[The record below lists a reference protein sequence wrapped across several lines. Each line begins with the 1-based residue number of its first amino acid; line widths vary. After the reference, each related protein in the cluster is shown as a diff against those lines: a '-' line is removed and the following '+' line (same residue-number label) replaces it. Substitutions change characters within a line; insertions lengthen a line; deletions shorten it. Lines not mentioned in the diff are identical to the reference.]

1 MNCEQVEE
9 LLSAYLDDAL
19 APEERAGVV
28 AHLQLCSQ
36 CNSMLTDFRR
46 FDALLKQLPR
56 LSPSPALRERIFS
69 SPEYLEL
76 TGTFNASGEITREYT
91 QPGLPVQHRTWRDT
105 PGRPQLV
112 AMPGG
117 RSTSPRQQSQSPMQR
132 RQQFA
137 PPAARHGRIP
147 WGLRTM
153 QVAIA
158 VTILLTLAIGSLI
171 GRSIW
176 LQQARP
182 TTVKGAITPPTG
194 PQQQGPPFPVGMRY
208 MFLRERALWSAPADG
223 STKAARLTPTGVT
236 VASDWVISPALPGRS
251 AGDMIAYIDLQHA
264 MVHTI
269 RSDGQGDTVVQQPLL
284 KSGVAPTSV
293 WDTETG
299 DAILSSLTWSKNGDM
314 LAFVADPDGTDL
326 TRLYI
331 FSIETN
337 SVRMV
342 PLSIKGRAT
351 YPAWSPD
358 GIRLAFELAHDNIVS
373 ILDYNTQN
381 NGLLTITDNISH
393 SGDLTN
399 KILTLDWS
407 PNVDMPAVTWSVGVI
422 GHVHN
427 LWVRR
432 VGVGGTAKPQL
443 LTTGDYV
450 QAIYSSDGHNGAGSW
465 LLVTAIAGRAGDLWY
480 IDAVSGAVLR
490 PLSSGKQVSL
500 AWWSPDGTEADYLDG
515 ISSGV
520 GSLHVVNLIT
530 SIDAPIAEGVAG
542 EPAPAWSVNSQELVY
557 STGTQTI
564 VFNLHSGKK
573 AFPLKLHGPASA
585 FAWSDTSP
593 DRLVAALNDGQEGI
607 YLVDTRHNT
616 SRQVDSLG
624 INGFI
629 LWTEVP

>member
-19 APEERAGVV
+19 APEERAGVA

-36 CNSMLTDFRR
+36 CHNMLTDFRR
-46 FDALLKQLPR
+46 FDALLKQLPHV
-56 LSPSPALRERIFS
+56 SPSRALRERIFS
-69 SPEYLEL
+69 SPGYLEL
-76 TGTFNASGEITREYT
+76 TGTFNASGETTREYT
-91 QPGLPVQHRTWRDT
+91 QPDLPVQGRARRDT

-117 RSTSPRQQSQSPMQR
+117 RSTSPRQQSQSPTRR
-132 RQQFA
+132 RQRLA
-137 PPAARHGRIP
+137 LPPARRGRIP

-158 VTILLTLAIGSLI
+158 VTILLTLAVGGLI

-176 LQQARP
+176 LQQARL

-194 PQQQGPPFPVGMRY
+194 PQPQGPPFPVGMRFV
-208 MFLRERALWSAPADG
+208 FLRERALWSVPADG
-223 STKAARLTPTGVT
+223 STKAARLTPATVT
-236 VASDWVISPALPGRS
+236 VASDWAISPALPGRS
-251 AGDMIAYIDLQHA
+251 AGDMVAYIDLQHA

-269 RSDGQGDTVVQQPLL
+269 RSDGQGDTLVRQPLL
-284 KSGVAPTSV
+284 KSGIAPTSV

-299 DAILSSLTWSKNGDM
+299 AAILSSLTWSKNGDM

-326 TRLYI
+326 TKLYI
-331 FSIETN
+331 FAMETN
-337 SVRMV
+337 SVRVV
-342 PLSIKGRAT
+342 PLSVKGSAT
-351 YPAWSPD
+351 QPAWSPD

-393 SGDLTN
+393 AGDLTD

-422 GHVHN
+422 GHVHS

-432 VGVGGTAKPQL
+432 VGVGGTAKPQS

-450 QAIYSSDGHNGAGSW
+450 QAIYSSHGHNGIGSW
-465 LLVTAIAGRAGDLWY
+465 LLVTSITGRAGDLWY

-490 PLSSGKQVSL
+490 PLSSGRQVGL
-500 AWWSPDGTEADYLDG
+500 AWWSPDGTEADYLDS

-520 GSLHVVNLIT
+520 GSLHVVNLTT

-542 EPAPAWSVNSQELVY
+542 EPAPAWSANSQELVY

-564 VFNLHSGKK
+564 VFNPHSGKK
-573 AFPLKLHGPASA
+573 AFPLKMHGPASA
-585 FAWSDTSP
+585 FAWSANSP
-593 DRLVAALNDGQEGI
+593 DRLIAALNDGREGI
-607 YLVDTRHNT
+607 YLVDIRHNT
-616 SRQVDSLG
+616 SRQMDSLG
-624 INGFI
+624 INGPI

>member
-9 LLSAYLDDAL
+9 LLSAYLDNAL
-19 APEERAGVV
+19 APQERADVV

-91 QPGLPVQHRTWRDT
+91 RPGLPIQGRALRDT

-117 RSTSPRQQSQSPMQR
+117 RSTSPRQQSPTATQR
-132 RQQFA
+132 KQRIA
-137 PPAARHGRIP
+137 LHPARHRRIP

-158 VTILLTLAIGSLI
+158 VTILLTFAVGGLI

-182 TTVKGAITPPTG
+182 TAVKGAITPPTG
-194 PQQQGPPFPVGMRY
+194 PQQQGTPFPVGMRFL
-208 MFLRERALWSAPADG
+208 FLRESALWSVPEDG
-223 STKAARLTPTGVT
+223 STRTARLTPASVT

-251 AGDMIAYIDLQHA
+251 AGDMVAYIDLQHA

-269 RSDGQGDTVVQQPLL
+269 RSDGQGDTVVQQSLL
-284 KSGVAPTSV
+284 KNGVAPTSV

-299 DAILSSLTWSKNGDM
+299 EAILSSLTWSKNGDM
-314 LAFVADPDGTDL
+314 LAFVADPDGTAL
-326 TRLYI
+326 TKLYI
-331 FSIETN
+331 FSMETN
-337 SVRMV
+337 SVRVV
-342 PLSIKGRAT
+342 PLSIKGSAT
-351 YPAWSPD
+351 HPAWSPD

-381 NGLLTITDNISH
+381 NGLLTITDDISH
-393 SGDLTN
+393 SGNLTD

-407 PNVDMPAVTWSVGVI
+407 PDVDMPAVTWSVGTI

-427 LWVRR
+427 LWVRH
-432 VGVGGTAKPQL
+432 VGIGGAAKPQL
-443 LTTGDYV
+443 LTAGDYV
-450 QAIYSSDGHNGAGSW
+450 QAIYSANGHNGIGSW

-490 PLSSGKQVSL
+490 PLSSGKQVGL
-500 AWWSPDGTEADYLDG
+500 AWWSPNGTEADYLDG

-520 GSLHVVNLIT
+520 GSLHVVNLTT
-530 SIDAPIAEGVAG
+530 SIDAPIAQGVAG
-542 EPAPAWSVNSQELVY
+542 EPAPSWSVNSQELVY

-573 AFPLKLHGPASA
+573 ALPLKLHGPASA
-585 FAWSDTSP
+585 FVWSDNSP

-607 YLVDTRHNT
+607 YLVDIKHNT
-616 SRQVDSLG
+616 SRQLDNLG
-624 INGFI
+624 INGLI

>member
-19 APEERAGVV
+19 APEERANVA
-28 AHLQLCSQ
+28 AHLHVCSQ
-36 CNSMLTDFRR
+36 CSSILADFRR

-56 LSPSPALRERIFS
+56 ISPSPALRVRFFS

-76 TGTFNASGEITREYT
+76 TGTFDASSEPTREYT
-91 QPGLPVQHRTWRDT
+91 QLSLPVQGRARRDT

-117 RSTSPRQQSQSPMQR
+117 RSTSLRQQSQSPTLR
-132 RQQFA
+132 RQRFVL
-137 PPAARHGRIP
+137 PPARRGRIP

-158 VTILLTLAIGSLI
+158 VTILLTLAVGSLI
-171 GRSIW
+171 GRSLW

-182 TTVKGAITPPTG
+182 ITVKGAITPPTG

-208 MFLRERALWSAPADG
+208 VFLRERALWSAPADG
-223 STKAARLTPTGVT
+223 STKAARLTPATVT
-236 VASDWVISPALPGRS
+236 VASDWVVSPALPGRS
-251 AGDMIAYIDLQHA
+251 AGDMVAYIDLQHA
-264 MVHTI
+264 IIHTI

-293 WDTETG
+293 WDTDIG
-299 DAILSSLTWSKNGDM
+299 AAILSSPTWSKNGDM

-331 FSIETN
+331 FSMETN
-337 SVRMV
+337 SVRVV
-342 PLSIKGRAT
+342 PLSIKGSASH
-351 YPAWSPD
+351 PAWSPD
-358 GIRLAFELAHDNIVS
+358 GMRLAFELAHDDVVS
-373 ILDYNTQN
+373 IFDYNTQN
-381 NGLLTITDNISH
+381 NGLLTITDDIRHAGN
-393 SGDLTN
+393 LTD

-407 PNVDMPAVTWSVGVI
+407 PDVDMPAVTWSVGVI
-422 GHVHN
+422 GHVHS

-450 QAIYSSDGHNGAGSW
+450 QAIYSSDGHSGIGSW
-465 LLVTAIAGRAGDLWY
+465 LLVTSIAGRAGDLWY

-490 PLSSGKQVSL
+490 PLSSGKQVGL
-500 AWWSPDGTEADYLDG
+500 TWWSPDGTEADYLDS

-530 SIDAPIAEGVAG
+530 NIDAPVAGGVAG

-557 STGTQTI
+557 STGKQTV

-573 AFPLKLHGPASA
+573 AFPLKLRGPASA
-585 FAWSDTSP
+585 FVWAVNSP
-593 DRLVAALNDGQEGI
+593 DRLVAALNDSQAGI

-616 SRQVDSLG
+616 SRQMDSLG
-624 INGFI
+624 INGPIF
-629 LWTEVP
+629 WTEVP